1 MKQIVLKDDFLK
13 DNYLS
18 TELRV
23 PVTLLETN
31 ACSPLAT
38 NAIAGNI
45 WDNYSS
51 QSYKD
56 LPSVGKYAMHDPFTG
71 KIRQLYDMPAGGRGY
86 TRPASLI
93 SLWSTA
99 PFLLNNTVGEFNP
112 SPSVEDRLKSFD
124 SSIEQMLWPEK
135 RKGNIQYQTASGK
148 MLPGWVDKTYESS
161 YLRIPSGY
169 VPKFLEGLVG
179 VISAGKFVN
188 EKGIELGPIPKG
200 TPVNLLSGIDLD
212 RRDGIID
219 RAKHDL
225 ELFNLFVKIKKD
237 LKALPK
243 NATDE
248 EASKVFANLA
258 EPLIKASKCPD
269 FIVNR
274 GHYFGTD
281 YFQDT
286 QKEPGLS
293 DDDKKALIAF
303 LKTL

>member
-1 MKQIVLKDDFLK
+1 MKQIVMKEDFLK
-13 DNYLS
+13 DNFLS

-38 NAIAGNI
+38 NAIGGNI

-56 LPSVGKYAMHDPFTG
+56 LPSVGKFTVHHPLTG
-71 KIRQLYDMPAGGRGY
+71 KPWEYDMPAGGRGY

-99 PFLLNNTVGEFNP
+99 PFLLNNSVGAFNP
-112 SPSVEDRLKSFD
+112 STAVEDRLQSFD

-148 MLPGWVDKTYESS
+148 MLPGWIDKTDVTS
-161 YLRIPSGY
+161 YLRVPSGY
-169 VPKFLEGLVG
+169 LPKIFNELIGKIDG
-179 VISAGKFVN
+179 GKFAGEN
-188 EKGIELGPIPKG
+188 GLELGPIPKG
-200 TPVNLLSGIDLD
+200 TPVNLLSNINLD
-212 RRDGIID
+212 IPANLIERG
-219 RAKHDL
+219 KHDIQL
-225 ELFNLFVKIKKD
+225 LKLLHKIKKD
-237 LKALPK
+237 LKAIPK
-243 NATDE
+243 NASDE
-248 EASKVFANLA
+248 EASKIFANLVD
-258 EPLIKASKCPD
+258 PLVKASKCPD
-269 FIVNR
+269 YIVNR

-281 YFQDT
+281 YF
-286 QKEPGLS
+286 KEANVEPGLS

-303 LKTL
+303 IKTM

>member
-1 MKQIVLKDDFLK
+1 MKQLVLKDDFLK

-51 QSYKD
+51 QSYKE
-56 LPSVGKYAMHDPFTG
+56 LPSVGKFTVHHPLTG
-71 KIRQLYDMPAGGRGY
+71 APSDYDMPAGGRGY

-99 PFLLNNTVGEFNP
+99 PFLLNNTVGEFNV
-112 SPSVEDRLKSFD
+112 SPSVEGRVQSFD

-148 MLPGWVDKTYESS
+148 MLPGWVDKTSESS
-161 YLRIPSGY
+161 YLRTPSGY
-169 VPKFLEGLVG
+169 VPKLLEGLVD
-179 VISAGKFVN
+179 VISAGKFVGEN
-188 EKGIELGPIPKG
+188 GIELGPIPKG
-200 TPVNLLSGIDLD
+200 TPINLLSNIDLD
-212 RRDGIID
+212 RREGIID
-219 RAKHDL
+219 SVKHKI
-225 ELFNLFVKIKKD
+225 ELVKLFVKIKQD
-237 LKALPK
+237 LKAIPK

-248 EASKVFANLA
+248 EASKVFANLVD
-258 EPLIKASKCPD
+258 PLVKASKCPD
-269 FIVNR
+269 YIVNR

-281 YFQDT
+281 YYQDT
-286 QKEPGLS
+286 KAEPGLS